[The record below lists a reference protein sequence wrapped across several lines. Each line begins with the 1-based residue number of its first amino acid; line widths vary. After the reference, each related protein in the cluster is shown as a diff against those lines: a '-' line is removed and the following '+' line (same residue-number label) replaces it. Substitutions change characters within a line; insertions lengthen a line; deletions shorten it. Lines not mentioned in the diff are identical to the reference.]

1 MADRLAAAVAA
12 LRRGDLVVYPTDTL
26 LGLGARAT
34 DAGAVER
41 LLVAKDRPA
50 AMPIS
55 VAVSSYEELEPL
67 VEWLPAAR
75 AEARVRLP
83 GPVTL
88 LVRAS
93 REARRTLAAP
103 LISPAGTLGVRIPDH
118 PVARAL
124 AQGAGPITATSA
136 NRHGEPPARTVA
148 EARRA
153 LGSSVAVYLP
163 AEPAPS
169 GRPSTLIDLH
179 RPDPSGRRPELARPG
194 TPSTSMRGGGPGRSG
209 PRPGSSGSGSRSPGR
224 PGERSRTPSRR

>member
-1 MADRLAAAVAA
+1 MVDRLAAAVAA
-12 LRRGDLVVYPTDTL
+12 LQRGELVVYPTDTL

-34 DAGAVER
+34 DPAAVDR
-41 LLVAKDRPA
+41 LLAAKDRPA

-67 VEWLPAAR
+67 VEWAPSGR
-75 AEARVRLP
+75 AEARVLLP

-124 AQGAGPITATSA
+124 ARGAGPITATSA
-136 NRHGEPPARTVA
+136 NRHGAPAARTIA
-148 EARRA
+148 EARTA
-153 LGSSVAVYLP
+153 LGGSVSVYLP
-163 AEPAPS
+163 AVPVPS
-169 GRPSTLIDLH
+169 GRPSTLIDLTG
-179 RPDPSGRRPELARPG
+179 P
-194 TPSTSMRGGGPGRSG
+194 TPRVVPRS
-209 PRPGSSGSGSRSPGR
+209 
-224 PGERSRTPSRR
+224 

>member
-12 LRRGDLVVYPTDTL
+12 LRRGELVVYPTDTL

-34 DAGAVER
+34 DARAVDR
-41 LLVAKDRPA
+41 LLAAKDRPA

-67 VEWLPAAR
+67 VEWGPAAR
-75 AEARVRLP
+75 AEARVLLP

-93 REARRTLAAP
+93 RQARRTLAAP
-103 LISPAGTLGVRIPDH
+103 LISPSGTLGVRIPDH
-118 PVARAL
+118 PVARSL

-136 NRHGEPPARTVA
+136 NRHGEPAARTVP

-153 LGSSVAVYLP
+153 LGRSVSVYLP
-163 AEPAPS
+163 ARPAPT
-169 GRPSTLIDLH
+169 GRPSTLIDLT
-179 RPDPSGRRPELARPG
+179 GA
-194 TPSTSMRGGGPGRSG
+194 TPRVVPRS
-209 PRPGSSGSGSRSPGR
+209 
-224 PGERSRTPSRR
+224 